1 MTFQYTEQFPPAA
14 EIHVTRLHLTGE
26 HEPSFFI
33 QCLSKERF
41 RFTESARTTYQY
53 VTGKTNAE
61 DEGEQQ
67 EGRSE

>member
-33 QCLSKERF
+33 QCLSKE
-41 RFTESARTTYQY
+41 
-53 VTGKTNAE
+53 TGLDLLKVQ
-61 DEGEQQ
+61 EQLT
-67 EGRSE
+67 SM